1 MLLGILEDIC
11 VSQRR
16 FAAHIG
22 VTTAYNSDIVNARR
36 GVSPLMA
43 HKIAA
48 ALGGSAIL
56 WVRLRANWDEQ
67 KAREGAKKLKIK
79 IMPEAKQAA

>member
-1 MLLGILEDIC
+1 MIKSDSEKLVRSHPGAVLRGILEDIC

-16 FAAHIG
+16 FGAHIS
-22 VTTAYNSDIVNARR
+22 VTPAYISDIVNARR

-56 WVRLRANWDEQ
+56 WVRLQANWDEQ
-67 KAREGAKKLKIK
+67 KAR
-79 IMPEAKQAA
+79 